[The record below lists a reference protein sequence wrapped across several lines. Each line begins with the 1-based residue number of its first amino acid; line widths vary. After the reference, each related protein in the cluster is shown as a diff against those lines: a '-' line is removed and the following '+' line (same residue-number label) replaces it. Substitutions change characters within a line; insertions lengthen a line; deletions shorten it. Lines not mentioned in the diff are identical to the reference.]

1 MGRLFSYDAP
11 VSRFLN
17 RLGDLMILSLLWIG
31 LSLPVVTMG
40 AATAALYSAAA
51 RLHRGNSHGGRT
63 FLISFRALLRPATL
77 FWVPMLLWGGL
88 LLVNLW
94 VIPALEEPAKGMCLG
109 LTLVLCLLWLILV
122 SYGLPML
129 AVRQASFG
137 ALFRDALVLAV
148 SHPLHT
154 AAVLLSNLFPL
165 LFLLLAPVWFFR
177 LLVLWPVLGIGG
189 IAYCNTL
196 HLSKLL
202 SFPSG
207 RDLEA

>member
-51 RLHRGNSHGGRT
+51 QLHRGNSHGGRA
-63 FLISFRALLRPATL
+63 FLTSFRALLRPATL

-109 LTLVLCLLWLILV
+109 LTLVLCLLAFLGV
-122 SYGLPML
+122 MNRYPM
-129 AVRQASFG
+129 
-137 ALFRDALVLAV
+137 
-148 SHPLHT
+148 
-154 AAVLLSNLFPL
+154 
-165 LFLLLAPVWFFR
+165 
-177 LLVLWPVLGIGG
+177 
-189 IAYCNTL
+189 
-196 HLSKLL
+196 
-202 SFPSG
+202 
-207 RDLEA
+207 